1 MRFRGLAALLALQAA
16 AFGQAPQLVVL
27 NKEGTVSFIDVAT
40 RRTVAKSKTGD
51 GPHELVVTE
60 DGKYAVVSNFDNG
73 RTLSVI
79 DTAAHKE
86 VHRVDIS
93 PLSRPHGL
101 FAADGKVYF
110 TAEGSG
116 AIGRYDPA
124 TNRVDWTLK
133 SGQSGTHM
141 ILLSRDRSRIFT
153 ANTESGSVTIFQR
166 PAGAG
171 EDWRRTNVRVGNGS
185 EGFDLAPDEKQ
196 LWVAN
201 GEDGTVSIVDVAT
214 AKAIATIKVGTVRS
228 NRLKF
233 TPDGKRVLVSD
244 LGSGDLVILDV
255 ATRQVIQKIRVG
267 HGLAGL
273 LMDADG
279 SHAYAAATNDNF
291 VAVVDLVKLEVTGH
305 IPTGRGPDGMDWLRP
320 QAPANP

>member
-1 MRFRGLAALLALQAA
+1 MPATAYPQSR
-16 AFGQAPQLVVL
+16 QLVVL

-40 RRTVAKSKTGD
+40 QKTVAKSKTGD
-51 GPHELVVTE
+51 GPHELVVTG
-60 DGKYAVVSNFDNG
+60 DGKYAVVSNFDEG

-86 VHRVDIS
+86 VHRVDLS

-124 TNRVDWTLK
+124 TNRVDWTMK
-133 SGQSGTHM
+133 SRQEGTHM
-141 ILLSRDRSRIFT
+141 IVVSRDRNRIFT

-166 PAGAG
+166 TGSSG
-171 EDWRRTNVRVGNGS
+171 EDWHLTNVRVGNGS
-185 EGFDLAPDEKQ
+185 EGFDLSPDEKQ

-201 GEDGTVSIVDVAT
+201 GNDGTVSIVDVVT
-214 AKAIATIKVGTVRS
+214 AKVIGTIHVGTERS

-244 LGSGDLVILDV
+244 LGSGDLLILDV
-255 ATRQVIQKIRVG
+255 ASRQLIQKIRVG

-273 LMDADG
+273 LIDADG
-279 SHAYAAATNDNF
+279 SHAYAAATSDNF
-291 VAVVDLVKLEVTGH
+291 VAVLDLQRLEVTGH
-305 IPTGRGPDGMDWLRP
+305 IPTGRGPDGMDWLH
-320 QAPANP
+320 